1 MRVRWTTDA
10 ADDLERSSTVA
21 SVHARRVRHDVLGD
35 VFAVV
40 GDDLGPSVR
49 IPGGTKRSRLP
60 RAVLMTLTR
69 LSAVARAAG
78 ISARTSQ
85 SREAWER

>member
-10 ADDLERSSTVA
+10 ADDLERSSTV